1 MKKLLS
7 LIVILIL
14 GLIVSGCDQTSESSN
29 KETYQPKT
37 LNVEFVPSQNSQTL
51 EAKIKPLQKLLSKE
65 LGIPVKVH
73 ISTNYNTMV
82 EALKSKKID
91 VAFIS
96 PVSYVIAHDQ
106 GAAEVLLKSKGY
118 LVDNQGNKTN
128 QLVDYYRSQIV
139 VKKNSKIKNL
149 KDLKDLKG
157 KTIGLQDV
165 ESTSGYIYP
174 LASMEKI
181 GITKNDLN
189 IQQLKGHD
197 QALISLLNNDI
208 DAAATYQD
216 ARTDLKEDYPKI
228 YKDTKVIY
236 RSDKIPNDT
245 ISVRSDMSQSWK
257 TKISDAFLDI
267 SKTKKGNKVI
277 SDIYGHEGYVKAK
290 DEEFEK
296 VRNYIRKVRNN

>member
-1 MKKLLS
+1 MKKLLN
-7 LIVILIL
+7 LIVIIVL
-14 GLIVSGCDQTSESSN
+14 GLIVSDCSQASELSN
-29 KETYQPKT
+29 IEAYQPKI
-37 LNVEFVPSQNSQTL
+37 LNVEFVPSQNNQIL
-51 EAKIKPLQKLLSKE
+51 EAKIKPLQKVLSKE

-106 GAAEVLLKSKGY
+106 GAAKVLLISKGY

-149 KDLKDLKG
+149 KDLEG
-157 KTIGLQDV
+157 KKIGLQDV

-174 LASMEKI
+174 LANIEKI
-181 GITKNDLN
+181 GITKNNLQ

-197 QALISLLNNDI
+197 QALISLINNDI

-216 ARTDLKEDYPKI
+216 ARADLKKDYPKI
-228 YKDTKVIY
+228 YKNTKVIY

-257 TKISDAFLDI
+257 TKISDAFINI
-267 SKTKKGNKVI
+267 SKTKKGKKVI

>member
-7 LIVILIL
+7 LIVIIIL
-14 GLIVSGCDQTSESSN
+14 LSIVSGCDQTSESNN
-29 KETYQPKT
+29 KEAYQPKT
-37 LNVEFVPSQNSQTL
+37 LNIEFVPSQNSQTL

-128 QLVDYYRSQIV
+128 QLIDYYRSQIV
-139 VKKNSKIKNL
+139 VKKNSKIKN
-149 KDLKDLKG
+149 LKDLKG

-216 ARTDLKEDYPKI
+216 ARTDLKKDYPKI

-267 SKTKKGNKVI
+267 SKTKK
-277 SDIYGHEGYVKAK
+277 
-290 DEEFEK
+290 
-296 VRNYIRKVRNN
+296 RKKSY